1 MKSKIK
7 EILKVISWREFANIY
22 FQRSPLWFYE
32 KLEGPE
38 HESGFSLEETDTL
51 KQGLLDLSERIKR
64 VANSI

>member
-32 KLEGPE
+32 KLEGNE
-38 HESGFSLEETDTL
+38 HESGFSLEEIYTL
-51 KQGLLDLSERIKR
+51 KHGLLDLSERIKR